1 MANKEETIL
10 ALLDSIYQQVKEG
23 VPKVSKPVTV
33 MAEEYLE
40 KYPDKELAIKRMQS
54 NQIKKCT
61 TSGFLSG
68 LGGAITLPVAVSA
81 DIASVLYV
89 QMRMIAATAYMSGLE
104 LDSDETQTFVY
115 ACLAGVSVDKVCADA
130 GIKFAN
136 KLGVALID
144 RIPGEVLTKINQK
157 VGFRFV
163 TKFGEKGVVNLG
175 KAVPVLGGVV
185 GGGFNF
191 AETKV
196 IARRAYKLL
205 YKRDVTDMEDSE

>member
-40 KYPDKELAIKRMQS
+40 KYPDKEVAIKRMQS